1 MIIDAHTHI
10 LPQRRLDGLSI
21 WLGQVFPHHPL
32 AGKPFT
38 IDFIIKDLLRKGVNY
53 IFNLVFPMNPSET
66 EELNLFNHRLSKRY
80 HVIIPFGSL
89 HIENEDKG
97 GIVHRCIK
105 ELGFFGF
112 KLHPYVQGF
121 SPDNEKL
128 YPAYEIMEEFGT
140 VINVHTGFEVAY
152 PKRKVT
158 ITLETIEKL
167 VKKFS
172 SLTFIVSHMFYP
184 RLDDAVYL
192 LETYSNVYA
201 DMTNIFSAIVQDEK
215 SGINR
220 DRERDI
226 LIDTLQKWSRRL
238 VFGSDHPAGMSD
250 VDTIFSDLNSFNLA
264 DGVKADIHFN
274 TPYGLVRHPSFTKKP
289 PGLCLMDDK

>member
-1 MIIDAHTHI
+1 MFIDAHAHI
-10 LPQRRLDGLSI
+10 LSQRRLDGLSI

-38 IDFIIKDLLRKGVNY
+38 VDFVIKDLLRKGVNY

-66 EELNLFNHRLSKRY
+66 EELNLFSHHLSKKY
-80 HVIIPFGSL
+80 HAVIPFGSL
-89 HIENEDKG
+89 HIGNEDKK
-97 GIVHRCIK
+97 GIVNRCIK
-105 ELGFFGF
+105 ELGLHGF

-121 SPDNEKL
+121 SPVEEEL
-128 YPAYEIMEEFGT
+128 YPAYEAMEKCGT
-140 VINVHTGFEVAY
+140 LINIHTGFEIAY
-152 PKRKVT
+152 PKRKVR

-184 RLDDAVYL
+184 RLGDAVYL

-201 DMTNIFSAIVQDEK
+201 DTTNIFSAIVQDERN
-215 SGINR
+215 GINR

-226 LIDTLQKWSRRL
+226 LTDTLQKWSRRL

-250 VDTIFSDLNSFNLA
+250 IDTIFSDLNSFNLA

-274 TPYGLVRHPSFTKKP
+274 TPFGLVRHPSFIK
-289 PGLCLMDDK
+289 

>member
-1 MIIDAHTHI
+1 MIIDAHNHI

-38 IDFIIKDLLRKGVNY
+38 VDFVIKDLLRKGVNY

-66 EELNLFNHRLSKRY
+66 EELNLFSHHLSKKY
-80 HVIIPFGSL
+80 HAVIPFGSL
-89 HIENEDKG
+89 HIGNEDKK

-105 ELGFFGF
+105 ELGLSGF

-121 SPDNEKL
+121 SPDDEKL
-128 YPAYEIMEEFGT
+128 YPAYEMMEEFGT
-140 VINVHTGFEVAY
+140 IINIHTGFEVAY

-158 ITLETIEKL
+158 ITLATIEKL

-172 SLTFIVSHMFYP
+172 SLTFVVSHMFYP
-184 RLDDAVYL
+184 RLDEAVYL
-192 LETYSNVYA
+192 LETYSNVYV

-215 SGINR
+215 NGINR
-220 DRERDI
+220 DIGREI
-226 LIDTLQKWSRRL
+226 LIDTLQKWSKRS

-250 VDTIFSDLNSFNLA
+250 LDTILLDFNSFNLNNDLKRDLLFETA
-264 DGVKADIHFN
+264 DS
-274 TPYGLVRHPSFTKKP
+274 LVHHVCGEAQAEKFV
-289 PGLCLMDDK
+289 

>member
-32 AGKPFT
+32 AGKSFT
-38 IDFIIKDLLRKGVNY
+38 IDFIIKDLLRKGVDY
-53 IFNLVFPMNPSET
+53 IINLVFPMNPSET
-66 EELNLFNHRLSKRY
+66 EELNLFNHQLSKKY

-89 HIENEDKG
+89 HIVNEDKK
-97 GIVHRCIK
+97 GIVTRCIK
-105 ELGFFGF
+105 ELGLFGF

-121 SPDNEKL
+121 SADDEKL

-140 VINVHTGFEVAY
+140 VINIHTGFEVAY

-158 ITLETIEKL
+158 MTLKNIEKL

-172 SLTFIVSHMFYP
+172 SLTFIISHMFYP

-192 LETYSNVYA
+192 LENYSNVYI
-201 DMTNIFSAIVQDEK
+201 DTTNIFSAIVQDEK
-215 SGINR
+215 KWYQSG
-220 DRERDI
+220 
-226 LIDTLQKWSRRL
+226 
-238 VFGSDHPAGMSD
+238 
-250 VDTIFSDLNSFNLA
+250 
-264 DGVKADIHFN
+264 
-274 TPYGLVRHPSFTKKP
+274 
-289 PGLCLMDDK
+289 

>member
-1 MIIDAHTHI
+1 MIIDAHNHI

-38 IDFIIKDLLRKGVNY
+38 VDFVINDLLRKGVNY

-66 EELNLFNHRLSKRY
+66 EELNLFSYDLGKKY

-89 HIENEDKG
+89 HIENENKK
-97 GIVHRCIK
+97 GIVRRCIK
-105 ELGFFGF
+105 ELGLSGF

-121 SPDNEKL
+121 SPDDRKL
-128 YPAYEIMEEFGT
+128 YPAYEKMEEFGT
-140 VINVHTGFEVAY
+140 VVNIHTGFEVAY

-158 ITLETIEKL
+158 ITLATMEKL

-172 SLTFIVSHMFYP
+172 TLKIVISHMFYP
-184 RLDDAVYL
+184 RLYDAVYL
-192 LETYSNVYA
+192 LENYSNVYV
-201 DMTNIFSAIVQDEK
+201 DTTNIFSAIVQDEK
-215 SGINR
+215 NGINR
-220 DRERDI
+220 DKEREI
-226 LIDTLQKWSRRL
+226 LIDTLQKWSKRS

-250 VDTIFSDLNSFNLA
+250 LDTILLDFNSFNLSNDLKRDLLFETA
-264 DGVKADIHFN
+264 NSLVHHV
-274 TPYGLVRHPSFTKKP
+274 YGGALAEKFI
-289 PGLCLMDDK
+289 